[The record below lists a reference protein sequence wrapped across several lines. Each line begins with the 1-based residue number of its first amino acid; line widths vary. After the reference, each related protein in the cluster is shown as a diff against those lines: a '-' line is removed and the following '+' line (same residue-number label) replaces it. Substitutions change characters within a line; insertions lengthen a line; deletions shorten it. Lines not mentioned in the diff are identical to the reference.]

1 MLGFFQDQYFSDL
14 VTESS
19 QESNLAKIHIDTI
32 SSYSGF
38 GGGIYKMTSVKELIG
53 TEDFLEMEENNCI
66 MESHRECMD
75 RNMRKKC
82 GCRLWE
88 DSLVQVGSYLIT
100 VEKANI
106 SLNIFSGW
114 EVVQPVRKRLHRQ

>member
-1 MLGFFQDQYFSDL
+1 MLRRHWSSLNKSECSHHPCVRIFQDQYFSDL

-53 TEDFLEMEENNCI
+53 TEDFLEMEENDCM
-66 MESHRECMD
+66 MESYRECVD
-75 RNMRKKC
+75 RNVRQKC

-88 DSLVQVGSYLIT
+88 DPLVQVGSYLIT
-100 VEKANI
+100 LE
-106 SLNIFSGW
+106 
-114 EVVQPVRKRLHRQ
+114 RLSYL